1 MKGISA
7 RTYLN
12 LNVHLAVLCR
22 NTIMPSK
29 PPGQPPSAPNITRID
44 SDTRQPDRCALHL
57 SNPNTRNVAAL
68 IGANQMAANES
79 WIFKRGLVFSILLPD
94 WRVNSPKQIG
104 CLAGNRTRTSGVRD
118 RRTAGYATRQW
129 SPGKVLPPRLL
140 GVGQTLFYFAPGRSK
155 LDLPKLAA
163 SP

>member
-7 RTYLN
+7 RAYLN

-29 PPGQPPSAPNITRID
+29 PPGQPPSAPNITRMD

-68 IGANQMAANES
+68 NAANQMAANES
-79 WIFKRGLVFSILLPD
+79 WIFKRGLVLAFYF
-94 WRVNSPKQIG
+94 QIG
-104 CLAGNRTRTSGVRD
+104 V
-118 RRTAGYATRQW
+118 
-129 SPGKVLPPRLL
+129 
-140 GVGQTLFYFAPGRSK
+140 
-155 LDLPKLAA
+155 
-163 SP
+163 